1 MKYEVV
7 MSLRPKWA
15 AAILAGTKT
24 LEVRTSGPDR
34 REMKQS
40 GPITV
45 WIYETKT
52 DGGRGMVVGKFLCR
66 EVCRE
71 RIPPRDAR
79 RAEEVERRTQL
90 IMPDLERYRGGRKRL
105 CLWEVEQPEAVEPFP
120 IQRLG
125 IHCPPVSWCRAGR
138 MRAK

>member
-79 RAEEVERRTQL
+79 RAEEVE
-90 IMPDLERYRGGRKRL
+90 IGRAH
-105 CLWEVEQPEAVEPFP
+105 V
-120 IQRLG
+120 
-125 IHCPPVSWCRAGR
+125 
-138 MRAK
+138 

>member
-79 RAEEVERRTQL
+79 RAEE
-90 IMPDLERYRGGRKRL
+90 
-105 CLWEVEQPEAVEPFP
+105 
-120 IQRLG
+120 
-125 IHCPPVSWCRAGR
+125 AGR
-138 MRAK
+138 GCACGKLSSRRRLSPSRSRGPESIARR

>member
-24 LEVRTSGPDR
+24 LEVRTS
-34 REMKQS
+34 
-40 GPITV
+40 
-45 WIYETKT
+45 
-52 DGGRGMVVGKFLCR
+52 GRGMVVGKFLCR

-138 MRAK
+138 TRAK